1 MKIKLPFDCFVLIV
15 IVIVIVVLLYHIY
28 AWKSGR
34 QSLLHKASSLV
45 SEPLFLC

>member
-15 IVIVIVVLLYHIY
+15 IVIVVLLYHIY
-28 AWKSGR
+28 AWKSG